1 MRFPGKVWTLL
12 LGISLVMPLAA
23 SGANALSEL
32 RGLRTRESRIPVY
45 NKDRLQLLLY
55 SEECFQKGR
64 LLETTSPVLDII
76 RPDADIDTIDTGKNT
91 KIYPL
96 GSSFTD
102 VLKFWSGHRF
112 SDGVVVTGKAD
123 IDQESK
129 IAAGGGQVFFRS
141 PLLDLNGIGF
151 DADYGK
157 KTIFV
162 RKDVQIVLRTA
173 ASDPLKSIKTGK
185 VPEKYEFLKG
195 TSDTLLIDMA
205 KRVITLTGNVR
216 VQEDR
221 GVIHC
226 DRMMIVLPPE
236 KDRKK
241 TDKSDSLSIRGVS
254 KVICDG
260 RVQVKRTG
268 GTEVQQ
274 AFGERMVYDLESGLL
289 RLTGTLAS
297 MPMLQQGQNT
307 LQGRRIDIYRN
318 DERMQVLQDCQLV
331 YHQKNDGGKPAPVRA
346 FSDRMDFDNRNNLGV
361 LTGNVRV
368 EEPRFALQCAR
379 MDIRLAETGT
389 PDKKQQAAVSE
400 ITGMPEFAPGGKKEL
415 KDMICYG
422 NVRMIHMG
430 TQENAVV
437 RKAAQTLPQTEVLA
451 DRADLGYNSNLLVF
465 TGNVRI
471 RDVRMKLDCDKMD
484 IYLKDAAPAATKT
497 AKAGTA
503 DKGTD
508 ARKVLEKI
516 VCTGNVRSQESRMK
530 MDCQTLTLFFR
541 QVTDPARKAAP
552 GMFQSQGTELVA
564 IHTDGGVTMESI
576 PEKKT
581 ASAGKTDKNTA
592 AGMPTFSGTNP
603 IRMTADHGRVDLV
616 KNISEF
622 HGGVKVREEQGR
634 LDCEDLYLYG
644 KEVASVKTAGV
655 PEKTTAGIDSLD
667 DDPFAGIDS
676 KQVPQVIGL
685 GDGRA
690 LDRVVALKDVVLV
703 RKLASGGKQRATG
716 QKAEYFVSRRLVEL
730 TGDAPDYAQ
739 VSDANPQNN
748 GRSRKITVFLD
759 RESVAFDGRVQM
771 EFDAKSGKSGVDL

>member
-12 LGISLVMPLAA
+12 LGVSLVMPLAA

-76 RPDADIDTIDTGKNT
+76 RSDADVDAVDTGKNT

-96 GSSFTD
+96 GSSFAD

-112 SDGVVVTGKAD
+112 SDGVVVSGKAD
-123 IDQESK
+123 IDQENK
-129 IAAGGGQVFFRS
+129 IAAGGGQVYFRS
-141 PLLDLNGIGF
+141 PMLDLNGIGF

-185 VPEKYEFLKG
+185 VPEKYEFLRG
-195 TSDTLLIDMA
+195 TADTLLIDMVR
-205 KRVITLTGNVR
+205 RVITLTGNVR

-221 GVIHC
+221 GEVNC
-226 DRMMIVLPPE
+226 DRMMIILPPE

-241 TDKSDSLSIRGVS
+241 AGKTDALSISGVS

-260 RVQVKRTG
+260 RVVVKRSG

-274 AFGERMVYDLESGLL
+274 AFGERMVYDLETGLL

-297 MPMLQQGQNT
+297 RPKLQQGQNT
-307 LQGRRIDIYRN
+307 LQGRRIDIFRN

-331 YHQKNDGGKPAPVRA
+331 YHQKGKDGKTAPVQV

-368 EEPRFALQCAR
+368 KEPRYALQCVR
-379 MDIRLAETGT
+379 MDIRLTETGT

-415 KDMICYG
+415 KDMVCYG
-422 NVRMIHMG
+422 NVRMAHLG
-430 TQENAVV
+430 SRETAAN
-437 RKAAQTLPQTEVLA
+437 KAKPLPQQTEVLA
-451 DRADLGYNSNLLVF
+451 DRADLGNNSNLLVF
-465 TGNVRI
+465 TGNVKI
-471 RDVRMKLDCDKMD
+471 RDHRMKLDCDKMD
-484 IYLKDAAPAATKT
+484 IYLNDAVQT
-497 AKAGTA
+497 AKKGSAGSGSTS
-503 DKGTD
+503 
-508 ARKVLEKI
+508 RKVLEKI
-516 VCTGNVRSQESRMK
+516 ICTGNVRSREARMK
-530 MDCQTLTLFFR
+530 MDCQKLTLFFR
-541 QVTDPARKAAP
+541 QVAEPAGKAAS

-576 PEKKT
+576 PEKKI
-581 ASAGKTDKNTA
+581 ASAGKKDKNTSS
-592 AGMPTFSGTNP
+592 GMPTFSGTSP
-603 IRMTADHGRVDLV
+603 IRMTADHGRLDLV

-622 HGGVKVREEQGR
+622 HGRVKVRENQGQ

-644 KEVASVKTAGV
+644 KEAAAVKTAGV
-655 PEKTTAGIDSLD
+655 QQKTGASSGLDSLD
-667 DDPFAGIDS
+667 DDPFAAVDT

-685 GDGRA
+685 GAGRE
-690 LDRVVALKDVVLV
+690 LDRVTALKNVVLV
-703 RKLASGGKQRATG
+703 RKLAAGGEQRATG

-730 TGDAPDYAQ
+730 SGEAPDYAQ
-739 VSDANPQNN
+739 VIDANPQNN